1 MTKYEL
7 FKKIT
12 DELTPLIIKLEKDII
27 NILNNQSK
35 SNKQPAASNFGKK
48 FQSLARSLFTKESNE
63 NILFLYKNRK
73 KDLKNYVQLE
83 NKLIKICDDTINE
96 TFKNTII
103 LENLSNIPKLLSDFR
118 SNFINIVKNLAGE
131 LQADYDLDKEQL
143 MKKLGSESPPDDI
156 TDQEIELSHLQKR
169 KSVPIDSTLEEFSKL
184 PDYDADETKL
194 TKFTALLAIHFF
206 SEKDNEPL
214 PSLLKKIVDEN
225 KYEEAKSLLPPD
237 IKKELENLIDQISS
251 EIKN

>member
-73 KDLKNYVQLE
+73 KDLKNYVQL
-83 NKLIKICDDTINE
+83 
-96 TFKNTII
+96 
-103 LENLSNIPKLLSDFR
+103 
-118 SNFINIVKNLAGE
+118 
-131 LQADYDLDKEQL
+131 
-143 MKKLGSESPPDDI
+143 
-156 TDQEIELSHLQKR
+156 
-169 KSVPIDSTLEEFSKL
+169 
-184 PDYDADETKL
+184 
-194 TKFTALLAIHFF
+194 
-206 SEKDNEPL
+206 
-214 PSLLKKIVDEN
+214 
-225 KYEEAKSLLPPD
+225 
-237 IKKELENLIDQISS
+237 
-251 EIKN
+251 